1 MIKFFLGG
9 DFRFFWTEN
18 IGNFAHLPL
27 AWDSSLNTGIGQ
39 SQIGSLWIN
48 SYLNFTAMFS
58 NLGLSWNLIGLI
70 FWILPAIILSFF
82 SSFYLFNYL
91 FKDKIKYSLL
101 AGFIYVFNTYFLM
114 ILTGGQV
121 GVALSYSL
129 VPLVLLTFIRITK
142 NPTLKNALLSG
153 LILGLQILFDP
164 RIVYVTLIAVSLYLL
179 FNLAELKIIKNKLLL
194 LVPFVVAVLLN
205 SFWILPLVLTKS
217 SGLPAGFDNVS
228 SFKFFS
234 FADFSHALSLLHPN
248 WPENIFGKIYFLNP
262 QFLVLPIIAFLSL
275 LFYKTRIILFFCL
288 LALTGAFLAKGAN
301 PPFGELNQWLFQNF
315 PGMVMFRDP
324 TKFYILVALSYS
336 MLIPY
341 SIFQITFFVKS
352 KIIHSASSGQ
362 NLKLQFKIQKYL
374 PNTLLLIVFF
384 YLLFLTR
391 PIWIDSTFKPKE
403 VPLEYVILKDFINT
417 EPKFFRILWI
427 PQWQRFGFFSN
438 NHPAIG
444 RGEVFEGDA
453 KSQLKQLQGKGAQ
466 ELLSNFSVKY
476 IIIPLDSEGEI
487 FLKDRKYNEE
497 ERKRIEKELDKIS
510 WLNKLN
516 NLNDLN
522 HFSNKIAVY
531 EINNPKNHF
540 WSPSTT
546 LGINYQYVNAT
557 EYKVQVKNAK
567 SGDLLVFSEGFDKN
581 WTAYN
586 SEFRIQSSRMQL
598 PEQSDS
604 GQKKLDVSLNSFELP
619 DRGNYELKVVYGP
632 QKYVEAGLWLSAATL
647 LASLGYLVF
656 GKFRKK

>member
-1 MIKFFLGG
+1 MIRFFLGG

-18 IGNFAHLPL
+18 IGNFAHFPL

-153 LILGLQILFDP
+153 LVLGLQILFDP

-179 FNLAELKIIKNKLLL
+179 FNFSKLKTFRSKLFLFTSFII
-194 LVPFVVAVLLN
+194 AALLN
-205 SFWILPLVLTKS
+205 SFWILPLVITRS
-217 SGLPAGFDNVS
+217 SGLPAGFDSVS

-324 TKFYILVALSYS
+324 TKWYILVAISYS
-336 MLIPY
+336 MLIPFSIA
-341 SIFQITFFVKS
+341 SIFEWLKSRQKFQISNFKFQINTNS
-352 KIIHSASSGQ
+352 KIFNVQ
-362 NLKLQFKIQKYL
+362 NLFL
-374 PNTLLLIVFF
+374 TLIVF
-384 YLLFLTR
+384 YLFFLTS
-391 PIWIDSTFKPKE
+391 PIWIDNTFKSKE
-403 VPLEYVILKDFINT
+403 VPLEYVRLKDFLNT
-417 EPKFFRILWI
+417 EPKFFRTLWI

-466 ELLSNFSVKY
+466 ELLSNLSVKY

-487 FLKDRKYNEE
+487 FVTDRKYDEE
-497 ERKRIEKELDKIS
+497 KYKNTAVSLGKLEWLSDVSGFKNMAVFEL
-510 WLNKLN
+510 
-516 NLNDLN
+516 
-522 HFSNKIAVY
+522 
-531 EINNPKNHF
+531 KNSKDHF

-546 LGINYQYVNAT
+546 LGISYQYVNST

-567 SGDLLVFSEGFDKN
+567 SGDILVFSEGYDRN
-581 WTAYN
+581 WVAETVLGIKYQVSSIKYN
-586 SEFRIQSSRMQL
+586 
-598 PEQSDS
+598 
-604 GQKKLDVSLNSFELP
+604 KLLNSFVLP
-619 DRGNYELKVVYGP
+619 EGNYELKVVYRP

-656 GKFRKK
+656 GKLRKKW

>member
-1 MIKFFLGG
+1 MIQSFLGG
-9 DFRFFWTEN
+9 DFRYFWPEN
-18 IGNFAHLPL
+18 IGDFAGFPS

-70 FWILPAIILSFF
+70 FWILPAIVLSFL

-205 SFWILPLVLTKS
+205 SFWILPLVITRS
-217 SGLPAGFDNVS
+217 SGLPAGFDSVS

-248 WPENIFGKIYFLNP
+248 WPENIFGKVYFLNP

-362 NLKLQFKIQKYL
+362 NSKLQFKIQKYL

-391 PIWIDSTFKPKE
+391 PIWIDNTFKPKE
-403 VPLEYVILKDFINT
+403 VPLEYVRLKDFLNT
-417 EPKFFRILWI
+417 EPKFFRTLWV

-438 NHPAIG
+438 SHPAIG

-466 ELLSNFSVKY
+466 ELLSNLSVKY

-487 FLKDRKYNEE
+487 FVTDRKYDEE
-497 ERKRIEKELDKIS
+497 KYKNTAVSLGKLEWLSDVSGFKNMAVFEL
-510 WLNKLN
+510 
-516 NLNDLN
+516 
-522 HFSNKIAVY
+522 
-531 EINNPKNHF
+531 KNSKDHF

-546 LGINYQYVNAT
+546 LGISYQYINST
-557 EYKVQVKNAK
+557 EYKVQIKNAK
-567 SGDLLVFSEGFDKN
+567 SGDILVFSEGFDNN
-581 WTAYN
+581 WVAEAVLGIKYQVSSVKYN
-586 SEFRIQSSRMQL
+586 
-598 PEQSDS
+598 
-604 GQKKLDVSLNSFELP
+604 KLLNSFVLP
-619 DRGNYELKVVYGP
+619 KGGNYELKVVYGP
-632 QKYVEAGLWLSAATL
+632 QKYVEVGLWLSAATL

-656 GKFRKK
+656 GKLRKKW